1 MSNNNKSLY
10 NSSILIVDHDPLSSQ
25 QLSEI
30 LKETGY
36 QNISLL
42 NDPKEA
48 LKVYRDKN
56 PDLIFIDL
64 RMPGLGGIEVLDDL
78 KTLCRKN
85 YLPVIVL
92 SGLAD
97 LEIRLMA
104 FKWGVKEFLGQ
115 PYNVNEVRFRARH
128 VLETAQKL

>member
-1 MSNNNKSLY
+1 MLNNMSLFD
-10 NSSILIVDHDPLSSQ
+10 SSIMIVDYDPLSSQ
-25 QLSEI
+25 QLNDI
-30 LKETGY
+30 LMETGY
-36 QNISLL
+36 KNISLL
-42 NDPKEA
+42 NDPKEV
-48 LKVYRDKN
+48 LRSYRDES
-56 PDLIFIDL
+56 PELIFLDL

>member
-1 MSNNNKSLY
+1 
-10 NSSILIVDHDPLSSQ
+10 
-25 QLSEI
+25 
-30 LKETGY
+30 
-36 QNISLL
+36 
-42 NDPKEA
+42 
-48 LKVYRDKN
+48 
-56 PDLIFIDL
+56 
-64 RMPGLGGIEVLDDL
+64 MPGLGGIEVLDDL